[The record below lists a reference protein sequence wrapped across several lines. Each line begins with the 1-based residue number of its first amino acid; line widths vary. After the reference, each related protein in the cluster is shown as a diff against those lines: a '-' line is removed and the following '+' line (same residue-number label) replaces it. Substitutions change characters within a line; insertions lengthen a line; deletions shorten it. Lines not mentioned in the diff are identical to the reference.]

1 MVASHAEGMSV
12 VELEPVP
19 RGAAPTLLV
28 DVAAEVAVALAH
40 RTPDGGGDVS
50 RRGRRIGAASPLRGA
65 HGLRVAAGLEPLELL
80 GDGPVDDRGEVAV
93 GDSERM
99 RPASRSSLSRSS
111 ALAVNC
117 TL

>member
-1 MVASHAEGMSV
+1 VIPSHTEGVSV

-28 DVAAEVAVALAH
+28 DVAAAVAVALAH
-40 RTPDGGGDVS
+40 GTPDGGRNVA
-50 RRGRRIGAASPLRGA
+50 RRRRRVGASELLAGS
-65 HGLRVAAGLEPLELL
+65 AGLGVAPGFEPFELL
-80 GDGPVDDRGEVAV
+80 GDGTLDDRGEVAA
-93 GDSERM
+93 GISERI
-99 RPASRSSLSRSS
+99 RAVSRSSLSRSP